1 MSEEK
6 TDEEPEAEENPQTG
20 EATAEETPTVKKD
33 EEGQEVAAELLLP
46 IDDLLSA
53 GIHIGT
59 RVKTKNMRQ
68 FIYRVRPDG
77 LFVLDVKKTD
87 DRIRFASKFITR
99 FEPSKVVA
107 VSSRLYGRTPVQ
119 KFCEITGCR
128 AILGRFLPGLF
139 SNPAHSAHIEAS
151 LVIVTDPNAD
161 SQAVEEAAAVGIPV
175 IALCDT
181 DNDFVGADL
190 VIPINNKGRR
200 ALATVYWLLARQVLR
215 ERGELPADG
224 TLPASIDDFETKL
237 VEGLRE
243 TES

>member
-1 MSEEK
+1 MSEDKSDQE
-6 TDEEPEAEENPQTG
+6 TEDEEKPETDV
-20 EATAEETPTVKKD
+20 ATEETADVQKG
-33 EEGQEVAAELLLP
+33 EEGQEMGEELLLP

-87 DRIRFASKFITR
+87 DKIRFASKFITR

-119 KFCEITGCR
+119 KFCEITRCN
-128 AILGRFLPGLF
+128 AVLGRFLPGLF
-139 SNPAHSAHIEAS
+139 SNPAHSAHIEAN
-151 LVIVTDPNAD
+151 LLIVTDPNAD
-161 SQAVEEAAAVGIPV
+161 AQAVKEAAAVGIPV

-224 TLPASIDDFETKL
+224 TLKISIDDFETKL
-237 VEGLRE
+237 VEGPRE

>member
-1 MSEEK
+1 MPNQEIEDEEKHEPDLLTTEIHQSEES
-6 TDEEPEAEENPQTG
+6 QVVG
-20 EATAEETPTVKKD
+20 E
-33 EEGQEVAAELLLP
+33 ELLLP

-77 LFVLDVKKTD
+77 LFVLDVKKAD
-87 DRIRFASKFITR
+87 DRIRFASKFIAR

-119 KFCEITGCR
+119 RFCETTRCN
-128 AILGRFLPGLF
+128 AIVGRFLPGLF
-139 SNPAHSAHIEAS
+139 SNPSHSAYIEAS
-151 LVIVTDPNAD
+151 LVIVTDPNSDA
-161 SQAVEEAAAVGIPV
+161 QAVEEAAVVGIPV

-215 ERGELPADG
+215 ERGELSADG
-224 TLPASIDDFETKL
+224 TLKASIDDFETKL
-237 VEGLRE
+237 VEGPRE
-243 TES
+243 TEY

>member
-1 MSEEK
+1 MSEDK
-6 TDEEPEAEENPQTG
+6 IDEEPEAEEKPETDA
-20 EATAEETPTVKKD
+20 ATEETPNVPKD
-33 EEGQEVAAELLLP
+33 EEGQVIGEELLLP

-87 DRIRFASKFITR
+87 DRIRFASKFIAR

-119 KFCEITGCR
+119 KFCEITRCN

-161 SQAVEEAAAVGIPV
+161 AQAVKEAAAVGIPV

-190 VIPINNKGRR
+190 VIPCNNKGRR
-200 ALATVYWLLARQVLR
+200 ALATVYCLLARQVLR

-224 TLPASIDDFETKL
+224 TLAVSIDDFETKL
-237 VEGLRE
+237 VEGPRE
-243 TES
+243 TDS